1 MKQQGPFGNSNL
13 ASKMASQFG
22 TSHETV
28 KAEMRY
34 NKVVQKF
41 IRKIHEA
48 HQKAA
53 KSKLKFG

>member
-1 MKQQGPFGNSNL
+1 
-13 ASKMASQFG
+13 MASQFG

-53 KSKLKFG
+53 MSKLKFG